1 MCTSIRPLDMIPVS
15 KVQLPFNLFVALK
28 LCFLCYHG
36 SPSQNTSVRRK
47 TCHASVQLL
56 YGMTALFVRRELLF
70 SSSRRFPQN
79 RGNGVAVFEGSPIRY
94 NNAFIQPFFTL
105 V

>member
-1 MCTSIRPLDMIPVS
+1 MFVHPSVAYGSSLRGANTI
-15 KVQLPFNLFVALK
+15 QLVCSTEAL
-28 LCFLCYHG
+28 LCYHG
-36 SPSQNTSVRRK
+36 SPSQSISVRRK

-56 YGMTALFVRRELLF
+56 FGMIALFVGRELLF
-70 SSSRRFPQN
+70 SSFRRFPLK

>member
-1 MCTSIRPLDMIPVS
+1 MSVHPSVGYDSIHLS
-15 KVQLPFNLFVALK
+15 VALK
-28 LCFLCYHG
+28 LCFLCYYG
-36 SPSQNTSVRRK
+36 SPSQSTSVQRK

-56 YGMTALFVRRELLF
+56 FGMIALFVERELLV
-70 SSSRRFPQN
+70 SSFRRFPQN

-94 NNAFIQPFFTL
+94 NNAFIQQLFTL

>member
-1 MCTSIRPLDMIPVS
+1 MCPSIRPLDMIPVS
-15 KVQLPFNLFVALK
+15 EMQIQFNLSVALK

-36 SPSQNTSVRRK
+36 SPSQSTFVRRK

-56 YGMTALFVRRELLF
+56 FGMIALFVGRELLF
-70 SSSRRFPQN
+70 SSFRRFPQN
-79 RGNGVAVFEGSPIRY
+79 RGNRVAAFEGSPVRY

-105 V
+105 I

>member
-1 MCTSIRPLDMIPVS
+1 MSVHPSVGYDSIHLS
-15 KVQLPFNLFVALK
+15 VALK
-28 LCFLCYHG
+28 LCFLCYYG
-36 SPSQNTSVRRK
+36 SPSQSTSVQRK

-56 YGMTALFVRRELLF
+56 FGMIALFVRRELLF
-70 SSSRRFPQN
+70 SSLRRFPQN

-94 NNAFIQPFFTL
+94 NNTFIQPFFTL